1 MGDGLAVVGKHG
13 FLQIDD
19 NYLQLKIV
27 GEGTV
32 YGPKYD
38 GARNGYGSIMYNAGT
53 GNRIYWPTNYNTF
66 DEYTIVSAS
75 TNMGNRGTVTLNTSN
90 HGLAA
95 GDTIII
101 QGVPGR
107 NGISL
112 NGIQTVIAV
121 DNDDDNRIDVSGWT
135 QPPSFGGFFNPN
147 ISDGVLKVPST
158 TSAPYNNEDVLI
170 FARLA
175 GDKGIPGGSLG
186 IEIEDGYFYFIAPS
200 GDTNWYRNSDLYIE
214 YIICATA
221 PLTGDEVTNSGGL
234 EVLTKDGD
242 VSFTSER
249 ECFLGEDFVSW
260 SSDVTFN
267 SDTQQPVG
275 TSHEFRE
282 ETRYYFQTQHPEG
295 IKDYYVLMNGLGGAI
310 AIHINGS
317 QTFSYRYKEWRN
329 FMNFQ
334 IEDEEQ
340 SYVAINKM
348 PYREYGNR
356 TDNGRSFSF
365 RFGTANRSIMI
376 GKFR

>member
-32 YGPKYD
+32 SKPKYD
-38 GARNGYGSIMYNAGT
+38 GARLGYGTEMYNEGI
-53 GNRIYWPTNYNTF
+53 GDRVYWPTNYNTF
-66 DEYTIVSAS
+66 DEYTIVSSS
-75 TNMGNRGTVTLNTSN
+75 TSEGGRAQHNLSTSN
-90 HGLAA
+90 HGIQA
-95 GDTIII
+95 GDTVLV

-107 NGISL
+107 NGIAP
-112 NGIQTVIAV
+112 NGTQTVYQVSFGTYIETDGAV
-121 DNDDDNRIDVSGWT
+121 
-135 QPPSFGGFFNPN
+135 PPGGFFNQN
-147 ISDGVLKVPST
+147 LTNAVLKVPSST
-158 TSAPYNNEDVLI
+158 NVPYDNEDVLI

-175 GDKGIPGGSLG
+175 GDKGTPGGRIGL
-186 IEIEDGYFYFIAPS
+186 EIEDGYFYFIAPS
-200 GDTNWYRNSDLYIE
+200 GDSNWYRNNDLYIE

-234 EVLTKDGD
+234 EVLTDTGD
-242 VSFTSER
+242 VAFSSER
-249 ECFLGEDFVSW
+249 KCFLGEDYVSW

-267 SDTQQPVG
+267 SDTQQP
-275 TSHEFRE
+275 TNNSHSFRE
-282 ETRYYFQTQHPEG
+282 ETRYYFQTQHPDG
-295 IKDYYVLMNGLGGAI
+295 IKDYYALMNGLGGAI

-317 QTFSYRYKEWRN
+317 QDFSYRYKEWRN

-334 IEDEEQ
+334 IEDAEQ
-340 SYVAINKM
+340 SYIAIDKL

-356 TDNGRSFSF
+356 TSNGQSFSF
-365 RFGTANRSIMI
+365 RFSTANRSIMV